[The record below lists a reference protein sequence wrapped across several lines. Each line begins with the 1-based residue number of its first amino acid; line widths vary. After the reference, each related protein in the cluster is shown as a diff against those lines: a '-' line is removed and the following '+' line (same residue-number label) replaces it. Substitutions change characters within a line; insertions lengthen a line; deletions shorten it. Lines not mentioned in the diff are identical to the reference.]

1 MALLFFHKAHFG
13 DIPAMNRKKLFRYTY
28 IQLKVIRNMARIA
41 FQTCHLLPN
50 VPVMTTSSPAA
61 GELPSSMEPAYIHH
75 LQCSRQWRGFLA
87 AQAEEFAS
95 ALPPQE
101 LATLMARIG
110 MRFAAK
116 HPLSARDTVQNLQD
130 AINHAWSALDWGV
143 AELGQSP
150 AGMEITHR
158 FSPLAAAFGEPHAD
172 WATGFLQGAYQQ
184 WFDAAGGAGLRVEV
198 TAAVDALG
206 TARLRLAAAA

>member
-1 MALLFFHKAHFG
+1 MACL
-13 DIPAMNRKKLFRYTY
+13 
-28 IQLKVIRNMARIA
+28 A

-110 MRFAAK
+110 MRFAAE
-116 HPLSARDTVQNLQD
+116 HPLSARDTVQ
-130 AINHAWSALDWGV
+130 S
-143 AELGQSP
+143 
-150 AGMEITHR
+150 
-158 FSPLAAAFGEPHAD
+158 
-172 WATGFLQGAYQQ
+172 
-184 WFDAAGGAGLRVEV
+184 
-198 TAAVDALG
+198 
-206 TARLRLAAAA
+206 